1 MSSNRYVRRCSGC
14 GKLHLPRAFAPVSV
28 FALVG
33 MLLVAVAMSDQIAAA
48 TNDRRGRSAAQVAA
62 DTPIL
67 ISGVRGT
74 PADSSGNTTASV
86 AVPTMVLRTQN
97 GPQSASAATAST
109 MTPRPPGAASTT
121 RSASPSATMAVTG
134 TVTVTSTAPVTT
146 TTPLPTT
153 TVTTTTTAPSGA
165 QEGLVDLCAL
175 NVLRALLCP

>member
-1 MSSNRYVRRCSGC
+1 MSSNRYVPGAPVAASCTYTRIC
-14 GKLHLPRAFAPVSV
+14 PVSV

-86 AVPTMVLRTQN
+86 AVGRQWSFEPRERSRSRRA
-97 GPQSASAATAST
+97 PATAST
-109 MTPRPPGAASTT
+109 MTPRPPGCCFHHEVSFSVRHRGGDRHCDCYVDGL
-121 RSASPSATMAVTG
+121 RSRRRHRC
-134 TVTVTSTAPVTT
+134 
-146 TTPLPTT
+146 PTT

-165 QEGLVDLCAL
+165 QEGLVRS
-175 NVLRALLCP
+175 VRV